1 MKVWDRLVEQG
12 KTEVKGT
19 LTMKTSL
26 NDNNEV
32 SLKAYLK
39 KPSLL

>member
-1 MKVWDRLVEQG
+1 
-12 KTEVKGT
+12 
-19 LTMKTSL
+19 MKTSL

-39 KPSLL
+39 KPSLLQEEDINFGVGPVETLVTK